1 MRIASSYRRHVPC
14 WRGWIRRLD
23 LLKDSCDRPV
33 RHQSLR
39 HAVSWSYDL
48 LKAGEQAMFRR
59 LSVFVGGCSLNDA
72 AMLLMWLPTIPV
84 TRSRNARRSWT
95 TAWCGGRMR
104 PTDRHG

>member
-1 MRIASSYRRHVPC
+1 MPGAWFSPQAMLARLD
-14 WRGWIRRLD
+14 RRLD
-23 LLKDSCDRPV
+23 LLKTTSCDRPV

-39 HAVSWSYDL
+39 HTVSWSYDL

-72 AMLLMWLPTIPV
+72 VMLLDAAHDEPL

-95 TAWCGGRMR
+95 TA
-104 PTDRHG
+104 